1 MFLKFKRLDLL
12 MHKYSNIFVLP
23 TFFIG
28 LIFLSNGLL
37 GYGKSYYFDIEN
49 NTFNSNQIN
58 NLYSEKEITLKDPP
72 ISEILSNKLLVKI
85 KVKPVDPKI
94 TSKIKKNY
102 NSKTLSNLLDT
113 DFDYLETNKREF
125 VKTVLPIIINENQ
138 NILIMREFVN
148 NLKNKLETFKTLNN
162 TELQKLK
169 NIAKKYNIKYSNKHK
184 LDVVDEILNNV
195 DVIPNSIA
203 LAQAAI
209 ESGWG
214 KSRFAKEHNA
224 LFGEYTY
231 DQNKGVVPLKRDFGE
246 KHLIKSFSSYN
257 NSVTSYFANINSH
270 YAYKDFRSLR
280 SIMRSKNNFSDLTL
294 LINKLDSYAAD
305 DNYIHTLIA
314 VIEKNKFNK
323 FNSKIIS
330 Y

>member
-1 MFLKFKRLDLL
+1 
-12 MHKYSNIFVLP
+12 MHKYSNIFLLP
-23 TFFIG
+23 IFFTG

-37 GYGKSYYFDIEN
+37 GYAKSFYIEVEN
-49 NTFNSNQIN
+49 NTYNSNQIN
-58 NLYSEKEITLKDPP
+58 RLYSEKEITLKDPP
-72 ISEILSNKLLVKI
+72 ISEVLSNKLLVKI
-85 KVKPVDPKI
+85 NVKPVDPKI
-94 TSKIKKNY
+94 TSKIKKNV
-102 NSKTLSNLLDT
+102 NSNLLSTLSDT

-138 NILIMREFVN
+138 NILITRAFVN
-148 NLKNKLETFKTLNN
+148 DLKGKLETFKTLNN
-162 TELQKLK
+162 NELRKLK
-169 NIAKKYNIKYSNKHK
+169 NIAKKYNIKFSNKHK
-184 LDVVDEILNNV
+184 LDVVDEILANV
-195 DVIPNSIA
+195 DVIPNSIV

-231 DQNKGVVPLKRDFGE
+231 DQSKGVVPLKRDYGE

-257 NSVTSYFANINSH
+257 NSVTSYFENINSH
-270 YAYKDFRSLR
+270 LAYKDFRALR
-280 SIMRSKNNFSDLTL
+280 SVMRSKNNFSEVKL

-305 DNYIHTLIA
+305 NNYINTLVA